1 MGLTWEILYRQKADY
16 KQKASRTQPEH
27 IPNTSRRK
35 NTVFDI
41 GKTPIDFYVD
51 KSCEGHFE
59 AYDTPAYQPQKIVKT
74 ARHDNLLYILISINA
89 FSFVVCYIFRIFAP

>member
-1 MGLTWEILYRQKADY
+1 MGLTWDSHGKYNIGRKLIINRKH
-16 KQKASRTQPEH
+16 PEH

-41 GKTPIDFYVD
+41 GKTPIDFYMD

-74 ARHDNLLYILISINA
+74 ARHDNL
-89 FSFVVCYIFRIFAP
+89 